1 MNLLVQD
8 FFNFP
13 VRAMSAEFRGN
24 REGGRIS
31 CLRTRRMARVHV
43 PRRLVIHLR
52 TVFLPSRVD
61 FHPTGL

>member
-13 VRAMSAEFRGN
+13 VRAMSAGFRGN

-43 PRRLVIHLR
+43 PRRLVMNIR
-52 TVFLPSRVD
+52 TILVPNRVD
-61 FHPTGL
+61 FHRPGL